1 MNCINEALPR
11 INEVIEGDVL
21 PNQKRAALWARAK
34 IYATIGSYDEGYYQK
49 AIQDYESLQ
58 ELRPDDYEPF
68 LRISEIYL
76 MMERN
81 EDAIWPLNKAIAKDP
96 K

>member
-1 MNCINEALPR
+1 M
-11 INEVIEGDVL
+11 
-21 PNQKRAALWARAK
+21 ARAK
-34 IYATIGSYDEGYYQK
+34 IYATIGSYDEDYYRK
-49 AIQDYESLQ
+49 AIEDYEALQ
-58 ELRPDDYEPF
+58 ELRPDDFEPY

-76 MMERN
+76 MMEKN